1 MNHLYRICLF
11 FSCVLLL
18 LSSCVSQRKLVYLQ
32 GDAAILKDTTS
43 FIMRIYPGDIIAVDL
58 YTVNPEAFPGLGIT
72 SAQRSVMT
80 DNRSF
85 YERGFVLDSKGDVS
99 LPYIGNLNLS
109 GLTISD
115 AQDTITNRFKKYI
128 DDPVIVVKKLSFKIS
143 VLGDV
148 ARPGLFYIPNEQ
160 ITILEAL
167 AMAGDLS
174 LYADRTDI
182 RILRRTPTGTEE
194 IKVDLTQKE
203 TYTGQS
209 KFLYPE
215 DVVYVAPSRRK
226 AFAQVSVAAGVI
238 TSIISTI
245 VVIATLYIRTQ

>member
-1 MNHLYRICLF
+1 
-11 FSCVLLL
+11 
-18 LSSCVSQRKLVYLQ
+18 
-32 GDAAILKDTTS
+32 
-43 FIMRIYPGDIIAVDL
+43 
-58 YTVNPEAFPGLGIT
+58 
-72 SAQRSVMT
+72 
-80 DNRSF
+80 
-85 YERGFVLDSKGDVS
+85 
-99 LPYIGNLNLS
+99 
-109 GLTISD
+109 
-115 AQDTITNRFKKYI
+115 
-128 DDPVIVVKKLSFKIS
+128 
-143 VLGDV
+143 
-148 ARPGLFYIPNEQ
+148 LFYVPNEQ
-160 ITILEAL
+160 ITLLEAL

-182 RILRRTPTGTEE
+182 RILRRTPSGTQE

-203 TYTGQS
+203 AYTGES

>member
-1 MNHLYRICLF
+1 
-11 FSCVLLL
+11 
-18 LSSCVSQRKLVYLQ
+18 
-32 GDAAILKDTTS
+32 
-43 FIMRIYPGDIIAVDL
+43 
-58 YTVNPEAFPGLGIT
+58 
-72 SAQRSVMT
+72 MT